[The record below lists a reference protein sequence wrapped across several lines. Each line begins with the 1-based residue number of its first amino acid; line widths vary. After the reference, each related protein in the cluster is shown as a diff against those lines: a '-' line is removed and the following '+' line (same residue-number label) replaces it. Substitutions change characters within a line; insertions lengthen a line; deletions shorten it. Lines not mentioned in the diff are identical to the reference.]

1 MTQQRQIRP
10 FTGKKVAMIFIAF
23 FGVVIAVNLTMAR
36 LATSTFGGLIVDD
49 SYLAGQH
56 FNSWLAEAKV
66 EQTLGWKGEL
76 VRDPEGGVAMSV
88 TGSDGKPMRAASVTA
103 IAEHPLGQ
111 QPLTNLTLREIAPGT
126 YAAPLLAGRWR
137 VRVTVQSGGKVWRTV
152 GEVL

>member
-10 FTGKKVAMIFIAF
+10 FTGKHMAAIFVAF
-23 FGVVIAVNLTMAR
+23 FGVVIAVNVTMAR

-66 EQTLGWKGEL
+66 EQTLGWQGAL
-76 VRDPEGGVAMSV
+76 VRDGAGGVAISV
-88 TGSDGKPMRAASVTA
+88 IGGDGKPLRAANVTA

-111 QPLTNLTLREIAPGT
+111 RPLTNLTLHETAPGT
-126 YAAPLLAGRWR
+126 YAAPLMAGRWR
-137 VRVTVQSGGKVWRTV
+137 VRVTVQSGGKAWRTV